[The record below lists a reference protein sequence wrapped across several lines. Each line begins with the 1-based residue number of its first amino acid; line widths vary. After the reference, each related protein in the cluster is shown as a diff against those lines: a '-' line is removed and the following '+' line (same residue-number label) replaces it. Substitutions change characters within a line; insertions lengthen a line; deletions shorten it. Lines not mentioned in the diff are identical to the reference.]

1 MSKMTIATDQHG
13 NVLGAVQHPSDGKTS
28 GDMQVGVSFAAGA
41 QLHEV
46 DVIPE
51 IDMTKATDAAKY
63 HEALRHHV
71 MTR

>member
-1 MSKMTIATDQHG
+1 MSRMTIATDHNG
-13 NVLGAVQHPSDGKTS
+13 NVLGAIQHAVGKAE
-28 GDMQVGVSFAAGA
+28 GDVRAGVSFAPGA

-46 DVIPE
+46 EVTPE

-71 MTR
+71 MTH